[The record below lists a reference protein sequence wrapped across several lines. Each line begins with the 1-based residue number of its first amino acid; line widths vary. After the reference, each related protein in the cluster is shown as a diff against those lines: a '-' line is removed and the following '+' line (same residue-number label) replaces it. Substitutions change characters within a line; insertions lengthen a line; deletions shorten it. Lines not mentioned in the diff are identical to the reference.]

1 MNLKTDDQYT
11 HHQIPKQK
19 IPPSKKNEDWGKR
32 CVEAYISLSDIGG
45 FSTRRGHLTALY
57 DFYNGHI
64 LEEDYTYVL
73 KPYGK
78 ARRNFPSKIRNYPI
92 IKPVVDLLLGE
103 KAKRPINYTVAVAN
117 ADSVSKKEEQKKAK
131 IMQAMQQRFVNKL
144 NETQGAPSTN
154 TPSKETQLPQHIA
167 EMFESSYV
175 DKRASIGQNSLSYLL
190 FHQNVH
196 HKFQKAWFHFLISG
210 EAYTHR
216 GVNNNE
222 VFYDVLNPMDVDYDK
237 DPDVDFIEDGD
248 WALVRKDAHVST
260 IIDLYREFLSAAE
273 MDQLENPAESHDG
286 TFLVYGG
293 SPDNDRL
300 RGGRSRLI
308 EVITVYWKSISKI
321 GFLEYPDPET
331 GDMETVEVPGEYKM
345 PAELKKIG
353 ATILWDWV
361 PEVWEGTRI
370 GDDIFVK
377 IGPTLNQ
384 RRSLNNPGL
393 CKLPINGIK
402 YSEINSDNVSL
413 VQLGVPYQINYNI
426 YKYRLEIAIA
436 KSKDIIAQFD
446 INMIPKKWD
455 MDKFMYYID
464 AIGIAW
470 VDYNKEGIQLNPQHQ
485 TVMDLSIKTI
495 QQYVVLL
502 ESILQEWERLSGVN
516 RQRQGQ
522 TGEYEGKGITQQA
535 IMQSSHITEDYF
547 RKISTLE
554 EKDMQAML
562 DYSKV
567 AWVAGKKTSY
577 VMPDGTVEYLAVNPL
592 DHMESEY
599 GIFVTDAG
607 QDIEKKQ
614 KVEALAQSMIQNG
627 VPASIVAEAI
637 DSDSFTQIKEKISKA
652 EKITQQLEQAQQKAQ
667 NEIAQKQVQVQQDK
681 MAFDADQNDKDRAT
695 QIEVALIQAEANDL
709 NSHLK
714 NALEQAEIQRKSK
727 ADDSKSVYE
736 KGKLAVDH
744 KKIDADVKMNTADNK
759 VEKEKIAAMVK
770 AKQNAPKQ

>member
-1 MNLKTDDQYT
+1 MNINDTNT
-11 HHQIPKQK
+11 HNQIPKQK
-19 IPPSKKNEDWGKR
+19 ISKAKKNEKWGKD

-45 FSTRRGHLTALY
+45 FSSRRGHMTALY

-64 LEEDYTYVL
+64 LEEDYSYVL

-103 KAKRPINYTVAVAN
+103 KSKRPINYTVAVAN
-117 ADSVSKKEEQKKAK
+117 ADSVSLKEEAKKAK
-131 IMQAMQQRFVNKL
+131 IMRLLQQRFVNKL
-144 NETQGAPSTN
+144 NETEGGPSTGS
-154 TPSKETQLPQHIA
+154 PSKEVEMPEHIN
-167 EMFESSYV
+167 EMFDSSYV
-175 DKRASIGQNSLSYLL
+175 DKRASLGQNSLSYLMYQ
-190 FHQNVH
+190 QNIH
-196 HKFQKAWFHFLISG
+196 HKFQKLWFHFLVSG

-216 GVNNNE
+216 GVNNSE
-222 VFYDVLNPMDVDYDK
+222 VFYDVLNPLDVDYDK

-260 IIDLYREFLSAAE
+260 IIDTYRDYLTSAQ
-273 MDQLENPAESHDG
+273 MDELENPAEGNDSM
-286 TFLVYGG
+286 LIYGG
-293 SPDNDRL
+293 NPDNDRL

-308 EVITVYWKSISKI
+308 EVITVYWKSISKV
-321 GFLEYPDPET
+321 GFLSYPDPDT
-331 GDMETVEVPGEYKM
+331 GDRESIEVEDGYKM
-345 PAELKKIG
+345 PTEMKKMGG
-353 ATILWDWV
+353 AIHWDWV

-370 GDDIFVK
+370 GTDTFVK
-377 IGPTLNQ
+377 VGPTINQ

-393 CKLPINGIK
+393 CKLPVNGIK
-402 YSEINSDNVSL
+402 YSEINSDNVSI
-413 VQLGVPYQINYNI
+413 VQLGIPYQINYNI
-426 YKYRLEIAIA
+426 YKYRMEVAIA

-522 TGEYEGKGITQQA
+522 TGAYEGKGITQQA

-554 EKDMQAML
+554 EKDMQALL

-567 AWVAGKKTSY
+567 AWVSGKKTSY
-577 VMPDGTVEYLAVNPL
+577 IMPDGTVEYLAVNPL
-592 DHMESEY
+592 QHMESEY

-637 DSDSFTQIKEKISKA
+637 DSDSFTQIKEKIAKA
-652 EKITQQLEQAQQKAQ
+652 EKITQQLEQAQQQAQ

-695 QIEVALIQAEANDL
+695 QIEVALIQSEANDV
-709 NSHLK
+709 SEAMK
-714 NALEQAEIQRKSK
+714 MGLEQMEIKRKAS
-727 ADDSKSVYE
+727 ADQNKNTYE
-736 KGKLAVDH
+736 KGKLEVDH
-744 KKIDADVKMNTADNK
+744 KKISADIKMNNDDNS
-759 VEKEKIAAMVK
+759 VEQQKISAMVK
-770 AKQNAPKQ
+770 AKQNGSNE

>member
-1 MNLKTDDQYT
+1 MNIKDTNT
-11 HHQIPKQK
+11 THQIPKQK
-19 IPPSKKNEDWGKR
+19 LTKSKKTEQWGKD

-45 FSTRRGHLTALY
+45 FSTRRGKLTTLY

-64 LEEDYTYVL
+64 LEEDYSYVL

-103 KAKRPINYTVAVAN
+103 KSKRPINYTVAVAN
-117 ADSVSKKEEQKKAK
+117 ADSVSMKEEQKKAK
-131 IMQAMQQRFVNKL
+131 IMKIMQQRFVNKL
-144 NETQGAPSTN
+144 NETEGAPKTN
-154 TPSKETQLPQHIA
+154 TPSQEVEMPAHIN
-167 EMFESSYV
+167 ELFDSSYV
-175 DKRASIGQNSLSYLL
+175 DKRASIGQSSLSYLMYQ
-190 FHQNVH
+190 QNVH
-196 HKFQKAWFHFLISG
+196 HKFQKLWFHFLVSG

-216 GVNNNE
+216 GVHNNE
-222 VFYDVLNPMDVDYDK
+222 VFYDVINPLDIDYDK

-260 IIDLYREFLSAAE
+260 IIDIYREFLTPIQ
-273 MDQLENPAESHDG
+273 MDALENPAENHDG
-286 TFLVYGG
+286 SMLIYGG
-293 SPDNDRL
+293 SPENDRL
-300 RGGRSRLI
+300 RGGRTRLI

-321 GFLEYPDPET
+321 GFLSYPDPET
-331 GDMETVEVPGEYKM
+331 GDIEQVEVPDGYTM
-345 PAELKKIG
+345 PTELKKAG
-353 ATILWDWV
+353 AQIVWDWV

-370 GDDIFVK
+370 GTDTFVK
-377 IGPTLNQ
+377 VGPTINQ
-384 RRSLNNPGL
+384 RRSLSNPGT
-393 CKLPINGIK
+393 CKLPVNGIK
-402 YSEINSDNVSL
+402 YSEINSDNVSI

-426 YKYRLEIAIA
+426 YKYRMEVAIA

-470 VDYNKEGIQLNPQHQ
+470 VDYNKEGITLNPQHQ

-495 QQYVVLL
+495 QQYVILL
-502 ESILQEWERLSGVN
+502 DSILQEWERLSGVN

-554 EKDMQAML
+554 EKDMQALL

-567 AWVAGKKTSY
+567 AWVSGKKTSY
-577 VMPDGTVEYLAVNPL
+577 IMPDGTVEYLAINPL
-592 DHMESEY
+592 SHMESEY

-607 QDIEKKQ
+607 QDINKKQ

-637 DSDSFTQIKEKISKA
+637 DSDSFTQIKEKIAKA
-652 EKITQQLEQAQQKAQ
+652 EKITQQLQQAQEQAQ
-667 NEIAQKQVQVQQDK
+667 NEIQQGQIKVQQEK

-695 QIEVALIQAEANDL
+695 QIEVALIQSEAGDVN
-709 NSHLK
+709 
-714 NALEQAEIQRKSK
+714 NAMKAGLEQLEIRRKSQ
-727 ADDSKSVYE
+727 ADLSKSNYE
-736 KGKLAVDH
+736 KGKLEV
-744 KKIDADVKMNTADNK
+744 DNK
-759 VEKEKIAAMVK
+759 KIAADIKMNNDDNSVEQQKISAMIK
-770 AKQNAPKQ
+770 AKQNGSNQ

>member
-1 MNLKTDDQYT
+1 MKNYDYT
-11 HHQIPKQK
+11 HQQIPKQK
-19 IPPSKKNEDWGKR
+19 ISSTYKNQEWGTQ
-32 CVEAYISLSDIGG
+32 CVEAYISLSDGGG
-45 FSTRRGHLTALY
+45 FNTRRSNLSTLY

-64 LEEDYTYVL
+64 LDEDYSYVL

-78 ARRNFPSKIRNYPI
+78 ARRNFPSKVRNYPI
-92 IKPVVDLLLGE
+92 IKPVIDLLLGE
-103 KAKRPINYTVAVAN
+103 KSKRPINYTVVVAN
-117 ADSVSKKEEQKKAK
+117 ADSVSIKEEEKKAR
-131 IMQAMQQRFVNKL
+131 IMQSLQQRFVNRL
-144 NETQGAPSTN
+144 NQTEGAPATN
-154 TPSKETQLPQHIA
+154 TPSKEAQLPQHIA

-175 DKRASIGQNSLSYLL
+175 DKRASIGQSSLSYLIYNL
-190 FHQNVH
+190 NLHN
-196 HKFQKAWFHFLISG
+196 KFQKLWFHFLVSG

-222 VFYDVLNPMDVDYDK
+222 VFYDVVNPMDVDYDK

-260 IIDLYREFLSAAE
+260 IIDTFREFLTPAE
-273 MDQLENPAESHDG
+273 MDSLENPAETSP
-286 TFLVYGG
+286 G
-293 SPDNDRL
+293 STL
-300 RGGRSRLI
+300 IYKSSTAMHSGRSRLI

-321 GFLEYPDPET
+321 GFLSYPDPET
-331 GDMETVEVPGEYKM
+331 GDIEEVEVPGEYVM
-345 PAELKKIG
+345 PSELKKMG
-353 ATILWDWV
+353 ATIYWDWV

-370 GDDIFVK
+370 GTDIFVK

-393 CKLPINGIK
+393 CKLPVNGIK

-413 VQLGVPYQINYNI
+413 VQLGMPYQINYNI
-426 YKYRLEIAIA
+426 YKYRLEVAIA

-502 ESILQEWERLSGVN
+502 DSIIVEWERMSGVN
-516 RQRQGQ
+516 RQRQGM
-522 TGEYEGKGITQQA
+522 TGAYEGKGTTQQS

-547 RKISTLE
+547 RKISSLE
-554 EKDMQAML
+554 ERDMQALL

-567 AWVAGKKTSY
+567 AWIAGKKTSY
-577 VMPDGTVEYLAVNPL
+577 IMPDGAIEYLAVNPL

-614 KVEALAQSMIQNG
+614 KVESLAQSMIQNG

-637 DSDSFTQIKEKISKA
+637 DSDSFTQIKEKIAKA
-652 EKITQQLEQAQQKAQ
+652 ERLTQQLQQAQEKAK
-667 NEIAQKQVQVQQDK
+667 NEIAQKQIEIQKEK
-681 MAFDADQNDKDRAT
+681 MAFEADQNDKNRAT

-709 NSHLK
+709 NSKLQ
-714 NALEQAEIQRKSK
+714 NALQQAEIKRKTT
-727 ADDSKSVYE
+727 ADENKSTYE
-736 KGKLAVDH
+736 KGKLYVDQ
-744 KKIDADVKMNTADNK
+744 KKIDADIQMNNADNK
-759 VEKEKIAAMVK
+759 VEKDKISAMSK
-770 AKQNAPKQ
+770 TKNNGSN